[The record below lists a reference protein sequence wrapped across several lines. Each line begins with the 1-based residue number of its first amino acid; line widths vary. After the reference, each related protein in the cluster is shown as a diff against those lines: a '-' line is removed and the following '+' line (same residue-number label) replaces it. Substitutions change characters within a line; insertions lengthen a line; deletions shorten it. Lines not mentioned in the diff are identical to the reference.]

1 MTFLLAAPLVLSRNT
16 ALWVI
21 SLECSTWK
29 AGPNSFTYNILSK
42 TKRVMV
48 QVFLE
53 DSLGIQKQIT
63 AVEQLATFIK
73 ITWTN
78 KEQRHL

>member
-1 MTFLLAAPLVLSRNT
+1 
-16 ALWVI
+16 
-21 SLECSTWK
+21 
-29 AGPNSFTYNILSK
+29 
-42 TKRVMV
+42 MV

-73 ITWTN
+73 IT
-78 KEQRHL
+78 